1 MSGKTHYSLTSTRKL
16 LRIRPAPA
24 TRRVNLGV
32 DGGWAWEGRR
42 YVTRK
47 QSDGEE
53 RREERRG
60 VVSRVKKRER
70 EGEKKKRRDEKKSIV
85 YAVCLVY
92 NKGRSS
98 SSS

>member
-24 TRRVNLGV
+24 TRRVSLGV

-42 YVTRK
+42 HGTRK

-53 RREERRG
+53 RRKERRG

-70 EGEKKKRRDEKKSIV
+70 ERERRRREETR
-85 YAVCLVY
+85 
-92 NKGRSS
+92 RSL
-98 SSS
+98 